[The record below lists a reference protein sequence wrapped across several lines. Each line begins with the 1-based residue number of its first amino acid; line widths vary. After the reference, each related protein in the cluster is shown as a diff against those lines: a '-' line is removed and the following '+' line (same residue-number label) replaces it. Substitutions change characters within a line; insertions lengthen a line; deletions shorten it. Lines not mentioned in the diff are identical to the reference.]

1 MRRILLLAKRDYI
14 AAVANKGFLIGLIL
28 TPIFFGG
35 SFATLAL
42 INRPDIKPRRVIV
55 LDHSGRTA
63 ETLIAVADKRYSENM
78 FEKATG
84 RQIQP
89 RYVFDSVVPER
100 NIEAQ
105 RLELSDRI
113 RKGDLFM
120 FVEIGAN
127 ALEPP
132 SDDEQ
137 ARVTFYASSGG
148 LAALQGN
155 LGGAVNEA
163 VRQVRLARLGV
174 DPARLPGVLSDV
186 PIERMNLVERDPQ
199 TGHVALA
206 HKVNPVESFA
216 IPFALFFL
224 LMMVVM
230 MGSMPLLGAVAEDKM
245 QRVFE
250 MMLSSASP
258 FEIMA
263 GKVLAALGLSLT
275 SSVLYVAGGI
285 FALQSM
291 ALIGLA
297 PLHLLPWFFAYLIA
311 DVLMLAAIGAGLGA
325 ATSTPQE
332 AQHLAIFL
340 ILPIVLPSVLLPA
353 ILQQP
358 NGLVATA
365 LSLFPPFTPLLMM
378 LRQAMPG
385 GVPGWQPWVGLVG
398 VIGCTFAITWG
409 AARIFRL
416 GLLMQGKPPRLGELL
431 RLAWRG

>member
-1 MRRILLLAKRDYI
+1 M
-14 AAVANKGFLIGLIL
+14 
-28 TPIFFGG
+28 
-35 SFATLAL
+35 
-42 INRPDIKPRRVIV
+42 
-55 LDHSGRTA
+55 
-63 ETLIAVADKRYSENM
+63 
-78 FEKATG
+78 
-84 RQIQP
+84 
-89 RYVFDSVVPER
+89 
-100 NIEAQ
+100 
-105 RLELSDRI
+105 
-113 RKGDLFM
+113 
-120 FVEIGAN
+120 
-127 ALEPP
+127 
-132 SDDEQ
+132 
-137 ARVTFYASSGG
+137 
-148 LAALQGN
+148 
-155 LGGAVNEA
+155 NEA

-199 TGHVALA
+199 TGQVALA

-340 ILPIVLPSVLLPA
+340 ILPIVLPSVMLPA

-358 NGLVATA
+358 NGLIATA